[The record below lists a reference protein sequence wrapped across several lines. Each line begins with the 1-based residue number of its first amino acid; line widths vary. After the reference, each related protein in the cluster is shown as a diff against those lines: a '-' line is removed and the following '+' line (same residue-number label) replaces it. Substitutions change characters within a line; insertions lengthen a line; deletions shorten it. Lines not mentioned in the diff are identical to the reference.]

1 MISVCSGDLKIFDS
15 CNNIKD
21 NGVFWNITN
30 EEYLEE
36 TFRNDIEKEVNARR
50 GKKEDYQV
58 ALNNLSNELKQTAC
72 TESFNNYCKEYFKYL
87 DIFTRECLR
96 KRVRVRKFF
105 TKSKTDSYL
114 QRLSNKLFNK
124 SSYKKISENY
134 KILTGR
140 ERKNLREKIRIKKKE
155 LEDKKYITFF
165 GNGSFGSGGYGYSS
179 IPRKKI
185 IKFLGNT
192 GLTII
197 LDEYNTSKKCPGCGS
212 IMEDISDK
220 RRVRRCTSEYSK
232 TRLKENCKLSTA
244 EGNYTDDRDYA
255 STINMGLCSY
265 EGLVKHK
272 RPQSLCREKKSEI
285 DKKIS
290 EINI

>member
-1 MISVCSGDLKIFDS
+1 MI
-15 CNNIKD
+15 
-21 NGVFWNITN
+21 
-30 EEYLEE
+30 
-36 TFRNDIEKEVNARR
+36 A
-50 GKKEDYQV
+50 Q
-58 ALNNLSNELKQTAC
+58 
-72 TESFNNYCKEYFKYL
+72 
-87 DIFTRECLR
+87 
-96 KRVRVRKFF
+96 
-105 TKSKTDSYL
+105 
-114 QRLSNKLFNK
+114 
-124 SSYKKISENY
+124 
-134 KILTGR
+134 
-140 ERKNLREKIRIKKKE
+140 
-155 LEDKKYITFF
+155 
-165 GNGSFGSGGYGYSS
+165 
-179 IPRKKI
+179 
-185 IKFLGNT
+185 
-192 GLTII
+192 
-197 LDEYNTSKKCPGCGS
+197 YNTSKKCPGCGS